1 MKSSNT
7 GNAMIVVTMM
17 FEDALVSNPSYA
29 FLWPISLQ
37 RFGIGVFN
45 YTIDWYGMADRDVL
59 LVGLL
64 LLLSAAVLRIA
75 YEGTGWMRR
84 SI

>member
-1 MKSSNT
+1 
-7 GNAMIVVTMM
+7 MIVVTMM

-29 FLWPISLQ
+29 FFWPFSLQ

-45 YTIDWYGMADRDVL
+45 YSKDWYGIADRNVL

-64 LLLSAAVLRIA
+64 LLLSAVVLRIA
-75 YEGTGWMRR
+75 YEGTGWLRK

>member
-1 MKSSNT
+1 
-7 GNAMIVVTMM
+7 M

-29 FLWPISLQ
+29 FFWPFSLQ
-37 RFGIGVFN
+37 RFGIGVFT
-45 YTIDWYGMADRDVL
+45 YTKDWYGMADRDVL

-64 LLLSAAVLRIA
+64 LLLSAAMLRIA